1 MFAVSSGYFARSPG
15 TARQL
20 SQVQK
25 LATSVP
31 SRRQQMEGSRS
42 SQGVSATIWAGPQG
56 LPSSLQF
63 DDLLAAAPRL
73 SLPWLKA
80 AFALLLAFLNH
91 GAIII
96 AMYAVATY
104 LVDRFAPRA
113 GRTRWLLLLL
123 GLLALPPMFLLGE
136 SEGPALSVGLTAAG
150 VVAGLQIAVRFVV
163 VIVAVDGFTAAVDV
177 AAIAGLL
184 ERVGLKGLGFSMG
197 VALNLLPALQRSA
210 SNAWHS
216 LWMRGGLRRQRL
228 RAAKLLLVTVVSNAL
243 RHGEEI
249 ALAAEARAFSPDC
262 ARPLPV
268 RSGRLDWM
276 VAALASICLLAFC
289 VVRL

>member
-1 MFAVSSGYFARSPG
+1 MIHAR
-15 TARQL
+15 RL
-20 SQVQK
+20 
-25 LATSVP
+25 
-31 SRRQQMEGSRS
+31 EG
-42 SQGVSATIWAGPQG
+42 A
-56 LPSSLQF
+56 
-63 DDLLAAAPRL
+63 AAAPVGERLGTAGHLVILAWSLAMVMLVPVERIYLAAIACLGAAALAYPL
-73 SLPWLKA
+73 SLRR
-80 AFALLLAFLNH
+80 LL
-91 GAIII
+91 
-96 AMYAVATY
+96 
-104 LVDRFAPRA
+104 RPR
-113 GRTRWLLLLL
+113 WLLLL

-136 SEGPALSVGLTAAG
+136 PEGPALSVGLTAAG
-150 VVAGLQIAVRFVV
+150 VAAGLQIAVRFVV

-228 RAAKLLLVTVVSNAL
+228 RAVRLLLVTVVSNAL

>member
-1 MFAVSSGYFARSPG
+1 MIHAR
-15 TARQL
+15 RL
-20 SQVQK
+20 
-25 LATSVP
+25 
-31 SRRQQMEGSRS
+31 EG
-42 SQGVSATIWAGPQG
+42 A
-56 LPSSLQF
+56 
-63 DDLLAAAPRL
+63 AAAPVGERLGTAGHLVILAWSLAMVMLVPAERIYLAAIACLGAAALAYPL
-73 SLPWLKA
+73 SLRR
-80 AFALLLAFLNH
+80 LL
-91 GAIII
+91 
-96 AMYAVATY
+96 
-104 LVDRFAPRA
+104 RPR
-113 GRTRWLLLLL
+113 WLLLL

-136 SEGPALSVGLTAAG
+136 SEGPALSVA
-150 VVAGLQIAVRFVV
+150 AGLQIAVRFVV

>member
-1 MFAVSSGYFARSPG
+1 MIHARRLEGAAATPAGERLG
-15 TARQL
+15 TAGHL
-20 SQVQK
+20 VI
-25 LATSVP
+25 LAWSLAMVMLVP
-31 SRRQQMEGSRS
+31 AER
-42 SQGVSATIWAGPQG
+42 IY
-56 LPSSLQF
+56 
-63 DDLLAAAPRL
+63 LAAIACLGAAALAYPL
-73 SLPWLKA
+73 SLRR
-80 AFALLLAFLNH
+80 LL
-91 GAIII
+91 
-96 AMYAVATY
+96 
-104 LVDRFAPRA
+104 RPR
-113 GRTRWLLLLL
+113 WLLLL

-136 SEGPALSVGLTAAG
+136 SEGPALSVGLTSAG

-228 RAAKLLLVTVVSNAL
+228 RAVRLLMVTVVSNAL

-262 ARPLPV
+262 ARPMPV

-276 VAALASICLLAFC
+276 VAVLASICLLAFC